1 MNLLMAAIKTT
12 NALPSGASRDL
23 YNTHPSFNKIMMNQA
38 EKAIAI
44 IEKICQNVTT
54 NKSIVNKDFEDRLH
68 ILQDSNDTILERINT
83 NLDEIVGI
91 NKKQP
96 PSVQVTTEVKIKHVS
111 NYHLANSSS
120 KIGSPSSP
128 QIVKLVTAKN
138 IIRPQ
143 TNFTFPVDN
152 SNNPFLPKLREK
164 PHAIKPFILTPE
176 FDEEGNVLAYQH
188 PYLTEIDDFEPSD
201 DVLKKVEPIKAKN
214 MDEVPYIYV
223 DTKESL
229 NEMLLHLKSAN
240 EVAVDV
246 EHHNYR
252 TFQGITCLL
261 QISTREKDF
270 IVDTIALR
278 DDLHILNHV
287 FANPAIVKVL
297 HGADSDVEWL
307 QRDLSLYLV
316 NLFDSHKASKRLGF
330 PRLSLAY
337 LLKYYCDLD
346 VDKIFQLAD
355 WRIRPL
361 PEDFLK
367 YAQQDTH
374 YLLYVYDRLRN
385 DLIDAANGVTNL
397 LSTVFHD
404 GKIVCSKRYEK
415 PIFNSQSYKDLYL
428 KMKKSYNTSQLH
440 ALKNLYK
447 WRDEVARKE
456 DESYQYVLPNH
467 MLLQISEVLPR
478 EMQGILACCNPIPP
492 LVRQNLNELHQI
504 ILEARQLSANANPLI
519 GNENVERK
527 FVESS
532 QTRKDFLDN
541 PLYSPHDYR
550 DQGQENEQNSLQLQN
565 DVAKLKINEK
575 PTLKISALQNF
586 SCLTSKPLKLQFLSP
601 YEKFKLMIPFMQEQA
616 RKQQSSIVPK
626 VLEKVMISSEK
637 IPIQSTSSK
646 FEETKSEEF
655 VPVTSLSKMKFMQR
669 KAKLAQETATT
680 SGEPTQ
686 SESFAPPEHKFTAPQ
701 INRWNKKRK
710 FTDRGENFQSSNRP
724 IDFDYNALGAGEHT
738 KRFKTNNYAGRNGQ
752 KGEKFTFKNKNFKKN
767 NYKKNNNVKNNNN
780 KQKF

>member
-1 MNLLMAAIKTT
+1 MSLLMAAIKST

-23 YNTHPSFNKIMMNQA
+23 YNTHPSFNKIMINQA
-38 EKAIAI
+38 ENAIAI

-54 NKSIVNKDFEDRLH
+54 NKSIVSKDFEDRLH

-96 PSVQVTTEVKIKHVS
+96 ASVQVTTEVKIKSVN
-111 NYHLANSSS
+111 NYHLANSHS
-120 KIGSPSSP
+120 KIGSATNP

-164 PHAIKPFILTPE
+164 PHAIKSFILTPE
-176 FDEEGNVLAYQH
+176 FDEECNVLAYLH
-188 PYLTEIDDFEPSD
+188 PYVTEIDSFEPSD
-201 DVLKKVEPIKAKN
+201 DILKKVDPIPPQS
-214 MDEVPYIYV
+214 MDGFNYIYV
-223 DTKESL
+223 NTKESL
-229 NEMLLHLKSAN
+229 DEMLNHLKSVN
-240 EVAVDV
+240 ELAVDV
-246 EHHNYR
+246 EHHSYR
-252 TFQGITCLL
+252 TFLGITCLL

-278 DDLHILNHV
+278 DDLHILNQV
-287 FANPAIVKVL
+287 FANPSIVKVL
-297 HGADSDVEWL
+297 HGAESDVEWL

-316 NLFDSHKASKRLGF
+316 NLFDTHKASKRLGF

-337 LLKYYCDLD
+337 LLKNYCDLD
-346 VDKIFQLAD
+346 VDKTFQLAD

-361 PEDFLK
+361 PEEFLK

-374 YLLYVYDRLRN
+374 YLLYVYDRLKN

-404 GKIVCSKRYEK
+404 SKIVCLKRYEK

-504 ILEARQLSANANPLI
+504 ILEARQLCANGNPLI
-519 GNENVERK
+519 GNETVERK

-532 QTRKDFLDN
+532 RTRKDFLDN

-550 DQGQENEQNSLQLQN
+550 DQGHENEQNGLLRQN
-565 DVAKLKINEK
+565 DVSLLQINDK
-575 PTLKISALQNF
+575 PALKISALQSF
-586 SCLTSKPLKLQFLSP
+586 HGSPSKPLKLPFLSP
-601 YEKFKLMIPFMQEQA
+601 FEKFQLMIPFMQEQA
-616 RKQQSSIVPK
+616 RKQQSLIVPK
-626 VLEKVMISSEK
+626 VLEKVLSNDK
-637 IPIQSTSSK
+637 IAIQSSPKQS
-646 FEETKSEEF
+646 EGTKTEEF
-655 VPVTSLSKMKFMQR
+655 VPVTSLSKMKFMAR
-669 KAKLAQETATT
+669 KRKSAHESETATT
-680 SGEPTQ
+680 SETQ
-686 SESFAPPEHKFTAPQ
+686 SLQPESFAPPEHKFTAPQ
-701 INRWNKKRK
+701 LNRSGKKRK
-710 FTDRGENFQSSNRP
+710 FPNRAENFQSSNRP
-724 IDFDYNALGAGEHT
+724 IDFDYNAMGGAEHT
-738 KRFKTNNYAGRNGQ
+738 KRFKSNFNAGRNQ

-767 NYKKNNNVKNNNN
+767 NYKKNNNAKNNN